1 MLKKTIKYE
10 DYNGVER
17 NEDFY
22 FNLTKAE
29 LFQMG
34 LGMEGGLEEHITK

>member
-1 MLKKTIKYE
+1 MLEKTIKYE

-17 NEDFY
+17 EEVFY

-29 LFQMG
+29 RMD
-34 LGMEGGLEEHITK
+34 M